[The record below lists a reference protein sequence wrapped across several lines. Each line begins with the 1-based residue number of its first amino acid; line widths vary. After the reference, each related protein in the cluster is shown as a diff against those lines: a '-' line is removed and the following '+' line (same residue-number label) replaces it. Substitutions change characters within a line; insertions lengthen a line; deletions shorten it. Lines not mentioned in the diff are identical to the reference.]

1 MDIPKFLSNL
11 IVHMF
16 LKILESIIKNEKKKS
31 SGGDGISHEC
41 LLLGA
46 EILTIPLTRL
56 INTSI
61 DSGIYPEEWKKVV
74 VTPSS

>member
-11 IVHMF
+11 IAHMF

-74 VTPSS
+74 VTPY